1 MQDYAEGKG
10 RRRMREFAI
19 EASSSAMTVGTLV
32 EDRTGEEAKRTDLG
46 NEKTKEEGKEIG
58 RGSDHWKAAN
68 AAGVERETKKCMES
82 SMKKFKKI
90 FL

>member
-1 MQDYAEGKG
+1 MPLQDYAEGKG

-46 NEKTKEEGKEIG
+46 NEKTKEEGKEIEKE
-58 RGSDHWKAAN
+58 RG
-68 AAGVERETKKCMES
+68 
-82 SMKKFKKI
+82 
-90 FL
+90 

>member
-58 RGSDHWKAAN
+58 SGSDHWKAAN

-82 SMKKFKKI
+82 SMKK
-90 FL
+90 

>member
-68 AAGVERETKKCMES
+68 AAGVERETKKYMES
-82 SMKKFKKI
+82 SMKK
-90 FL
+90 

>member
-32 EDRTGEEAKRTDLG
+32 EEAKRTNLR
-46 NEKTKEEGKEIG
+46 NEKTKEEGKEIE
-58 RGSDHWKAAN
+58 K
-68 AAGVERETKKCMES
+68 ERR
-82 SMKKFKKI
+82 
-90 FL
+90 

>member
-46 NEKTKEEGKEIG
+46 NEKTKEEGKE
-58 RGSDHWKAAN
+58 RG
-68 AAGVERETKKCMES
+68 
-82 SMKKFKKI
+82 
-90 FL
+90 